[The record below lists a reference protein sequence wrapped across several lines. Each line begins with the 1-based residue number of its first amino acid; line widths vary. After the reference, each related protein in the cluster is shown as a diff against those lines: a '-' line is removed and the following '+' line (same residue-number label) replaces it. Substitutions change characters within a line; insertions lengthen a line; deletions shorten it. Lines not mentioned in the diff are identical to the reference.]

1 MSDKTDLDDLLERL
15 DGSGSD
21 SEYEAIEQLHKQG
34 HRLPALLLAKYKTTR
49 KWGARSSCV
58 YHSIRYARVSE
69 EAVELGLLA
78 LSDRSKAV
86 RYRACMLLAYS
97 LEKRVVDELKLLL
110 SSAKLDEEMRKDVE
124 AVLDAVEHQNSDLF
138 VDRERTGKLSL
149 RIN

>member
-58 YHSIRYARVSE
+58 YHAIRYARKSD
-69 EAVELGLLA
+69 EAIELGFLA
-78 LSDRSKAV
+78 LSDKSKVV

-97 LEKRVVDELKLLL
+97 LEEGLLERLRLLVD
-110 SSAKLDEEMRKDVE
+110 SATLDEETRNDLK
-124 AVLDAVEHQNSDLF
+124 AAIDAIEHQNSDFF
-138 VDRERTGKLSL
+138 VDREHSGKVSL